1 MSRSGAIATDRAI
14 RQVCVVGNAAIDRT
28 FRVARLPQPGET
40 AIALDARTVR
50 GACVE
55 NAISGRSDGR
65 DFGGKGAN
73 QALISARAGVPTS
86 LFAALGNDM
95 EGDLYVS
102 HLASAGV
109 DTQHIHRG
117 EEGSDISI
125 ITVDQA
131 GENTIVTQNDAAAA
145 YRPCVADV
153 LAVTHPGDWVMMQG
167 NLDARVTATLLR
179 EARLAGRQT
188 FLNPGPVQFDCLPML
203 GDVDILVVNQV
214 ESNALTHEIRAERA
228 AVALRLAGARDVFVT
243 LGKEGV
249 AHLGASGLTRA
260 RAMEAVAVDTVGA
273 GDVFCGVL
281 IAGLARHL
289 THGQALCWA
298 QAAAAFTVTRAGAQR
313 SFPTSGQLEAML
325 PTDNECLTRSDAK

>member
-1 MSRSGAIATDRAI
+1 MSRPDGIATDRAI
-14 RQVCVVGNAAIDRT
+14 AQVCVVGNAAIDRT
-28 FRVARLPQPGET
+28 FRVARLPRPGET
-40 AIALDARTVR
+40 AIALDGRTVR
-50 GACVE
+50 GAGVE
-55 NAISGRSDGR
+55 NAISVRSDGR

-86 LFAALGNDM
+86 FFAALGNDID
-95 EGDLYVS
+95 GDLYVS

-109 DTQHIHRG
+109 DTRHVHRG
-117 EEGSDISI
+117 DEGSDISI

-131 GENTIVTQNDAAAA
+131 GENTIVTQNHAAAA
-145 YRPCVADV
+145 YRPHVADV
-153 LAVTHPGDWVMMQG
+153 LAVTGPGDWVMLQG
-167 NLDARVTATLLR
+167 NLDAHVTATLLR

-203 GDVDILVVNQV
+203 CDVDILVVNQV
-214 ESNALTHEIRAERA
+214 EANVLTREIHAERA

-249 AHLGASGLTRA
+249 LHLGAAGLARA
-260 RAMEAVAVDTVGA
+260 RAVEAVAVDTVGA

-289 THGQALCWA
+289 PHPQALRWA

-313 SFPTSGQLEAML
+313 SFPTGEQLQAML
-325 PTDNECLTRSDAK
+325 PIDNACLKRGDAK